1 MEKIINCIDEYTKDL
16 EKRIME
22 IVEDQTISL
31 TNKNQLMEPIA
42 DQKKVLVYA
51 KEALLKIK
59 DKKYEAKCGMSKLRS
74 DNGA

>member
-1 MEKIINCIDEYTKDL
+1 MEKIINCIDNYTKDL
-16 EKRIME
+16 ETKIMA

-42 DQKKVLVYA
+42 DQKKVLIYT

-59 DKKYEAKCGMSKLRS
+59 NKKYEAKCGMMNLR
-74 DNGA
+74 DENGK